1 MLAIVL
7 VRLAVIVRRPRSEFG
22 LLLGSNFCLAPP
34 ESQLDNSG
42 ARLVFQL
49 VALLLFCPT
58 ASSWPV
64 SSSGLYNGQKTV
76 E

>member
-1 MLAIVL
+1 MLVIVL
-7 VRLAVIVRRPRSEFG
+7 VRMAVITKRPRSEFA
-22 LLLGSNFCLAPP
+22 LPPGSNFYLAPP
-34 ESQLDNSG
+34 ESQLDNAG
-42 ARLVFQL
+42 VQLVFLL

-64 SSSGLYNGQKTV
+64 SSSGLYSGQKTV

>member
-7 VRLAVIVRRPRSEFG
+7 VRLAVIAKRPRSEFG
-22 LLLGSNFCLAPP
+22 LLLGSNFYLAAP

-42 ARLVFQL
+42 ARLVFQI
-49 VALLLFCPT
+49 VVLLLFCPT

-64 SSSGLYNGQKTV
+64 SSSGLYSGQKTV